1 MWFKKM
7 LEETLVD
14 AKKRMSGAV
23 EILRRDL
30 VGVRTGRASVGLVEN
45 IKVNYFGSDT
55 DTALNQLAQINV
67 GDSRMIVIQPWD
79 KSVTSDISKAIQ
91 NSDLSIS
98 PNVDGDII
106 RLNLPPLT
114 EERRR
119 EIVRMVKSRGEESK
133 VAVRNIRRDA
143 QGTIRDIEKDGLASQ
158 DECRRSQTDLEKI
171 TSEAINQIDVESQNK
186 EKEVMQI

>member
-23 EILRRDL
+23 EVLRRDL

-55 DTALNQLAQINV
+55 ALNQLAQINV

-79 KSVTSDISKAIQ
+79 KSATSDISKAIQ

-158 DECRRSQTDLEKI
+158 DECRRSQTGLEKI

>member
-67 GDSRMIVIQPWD
+67 GDSRMIVIQPWN